1 MSKPRNPIFGLT
13 GSRGKKP
20 YGRGGSNTRYVGK
33 RGGRGGAGKGGRD
46 GPSLQREDDGTA
58 AQERFEEI
66 KVYEEID
73 ERLGFWRFESGK
85 AQGEERE
92 GWMVNMHQVSQQSN
106 IRSINL
112 AHASFRRPCSNPKPT
127 QAEEQR

>member
-1 MSKPRNPIFGLT
+1 MTRPGNPIFGLT
-13 GSRGKKP
+13 SGGRGKF
-20 YGRGGSNTRYVGK
+20 RGGSSRGSNTRYVS
-33 RGGRGGAGKGGRD
+33 RRTGRGGGKGGKD
-46 GPSLQREDDGTA
+46 GNPLKREDDGTA

-92 GWMVNMHQVSQQSN
+92 GWLVNMHQVGRQSSVEAKRRSTSDSGSTLDVDEYQ
-106 IRSINL
+106 IR
-112 AHASFRRPCSNPKPT
+112 
-127 QAEEQR
+127 

>member
-1 MSKPRNPIFGLT
+1 MK
-13 GSRGKKP
+13 
-20 YGRGGSNTRYVGK
+20 
-33 RGGRGGAGKGGRD
+33 
-46 GPSLQREDDGTA
+46 REDDGTA

-92 GWMVNMHQVSQQSN
+92 GWLVNMHQVCRLSSV
-106 IRSINL
+106 
-112 AHASFRRPCSNPKPT
+112 KPNKVVKLT
-127 QAEEQR
+127 RVELWM

>member
-1 MSKPRNPIFGLT
+1 LK
-13 GSRGKKP
+13 
-20 YGRGGSNTRYVGK
+20 
-33 RGGRGGAGKGGRD
+33 
-46 GPSLQREDDGTA
+46 REDDGTA

-92 GWMVNMHQVSQQSN
+92 GWLVNMHQVGRQSSVEAKRSSTADSGSTLDVDN
-106 IRSINL
+106 YQIR
-112 AHASFRRPCSNPKPT
+112 
-127 QAEEQR
+127 